1 MLRSN
6 FRQLLRTTLGY
17 SINTLVGPIFTLL
30 LTPLYTRV
38 LGVDNYGV
46 IGVLTPLGVLMFLLG
61 LLGLTSALP
70 VLYYDPARREQ
81 QRQIVASALWIAA
94 IWSTGL
100 GVCLFLGAV
109 PITRI
114 AVGQLMRDDMPALV
128 RLMVIGLPFGV
139 IYSIQTTVLRLHFA
153 VWRANLLALL
163 YILAT
168 AGSNLVFV
176 VLMGWGV
183 YGVIS
188 AGVVTNV
195 IMGLAGLAAALAS
208 LSVLPR
214 VALMRLLVRTSVP
227 LLPASLAV
235 WVLT

>member
-6 FRQLLRTTLGY
+6 FRQLIRTTLGY
-17 SINTLVGPIFTLL
+17 SLNTLVGPIFTLL

-70 VLYYDPARREQ
+70 VLYYDPDRREQ
-81 QRQIVASALWIAA
+81 QRQIVASALWVAL
-94 IWSTGL
+94 IWSAAL
-100 GVCLFLGAV
+100 GGCVFVGAV

-139 IYSIQTTVLRLHFA
+139 MYSIQTTVLRLHFA

-168 AGSNLVFV
+168 
-176 VLMGWGV
+176 
-183 YGVIS
+183 
-188 AGVVTNV
+188 
-195 IMGLAGLAAALAS
+195 
-208 LSVLPR
+208 
-214 VALMRLLVRTSVP
+214 
-227 LLPASLAV
+227 
-235 WVLT
+235 